1 MPDAVTF
8 HTLRHTYASLQIA
21 AGTSLTALQRRM
33 GHGSIHVTSD
43 IYGHLLPTEDDRT
56 RSAIDDAF
64 SGDDPDDGGAGV
76 PARA

>member
-1 MPDAVTF
+1 
-8 HTLRHTYASLQIA
+8 
-21 AGTSLTALQRRM
+21 M
-33 GHGSIHVTSD
+33 GHGSIQVTSD